1 MIGGLV
7 AVVLVVLATRA
18 LSYALVPAGDLAG
31 AAGGPALPA
40 VVLVSLVL
48 GLGGACAVL
57 WLASLGVRERAL
69 LVSAPAPRLAVGAF
83 VRRAAVLFLA
93 GAAGFVALESYL
105 HWRAGLGFHG
115 LHCLTG
121 PVHHDAL
128 PILAALALVAS
139 ALIAAVE
146 HVLAWMRRTLARLR
160 GVRRVRRRVPRVRQ
174 WAMTL
179 RGRTPAARWGARA
192 PPVVV

>member
-1 MIGGLV
+1 MRV
-7 AVVLVVLATRA
+7 AAVALVVLAARA
-18 LSYALVPAGDLAG
+18 LAYALVPATGGLEG

-40 VVLVSLVL
+40 VVLVSAVL

-69 LVSAPAPRLAVGAF
+69 LVRAPAPRLAVGAF
-83 VRRAAVLFLA
+83 ARRAAVLFVVA
-93 GAAGFVALESYL
+93 AAGFVALESYL

-128 PILAALALVAS
+128 PILAALSLVAS

-146 HVLAWMRRTLARLR
+146 HVLAWMRRTLAL
-160 GVRRVRRRVPRVRQ
+160 
-174 WAMTL
+174 L
-179 RGRTPAARWGARA
+179 RGRRTVVRRARVRPRGA
-192 PPVVV
+192 